1 VPHRAVPLPHVSK
14 RSSLLGLELVVILGA
29 VVLAVGVL
37 ARRVHIA
44 APILLLLAGV
54 ALGVVPM
61 LREVQLPP
69 EVVLLLFLPALLY
82 WESLTTSLREIRS
95 NLRSVVLTSTL
106 LVVLTAAVVAVVAHA
121 VGLEW
126 GAAWVL
132 GAAVAPTD
140 ATATAALA
148 GGMPR
153 RTLTTL
159 RAESLVNDGTALVI
173 LALAIGV
180 SAQGM
185 EITPLRVGGQLA
197 LSYGGGIAIGLLVAW
212 IATQLRKRI
221 DDALEENVVSLLSP
235 FTAYLVAELVGASG
249 VLAVVIC
256 GLAMSQIGPRIAGAG
271 TRSQMHSFWSLATY
285 LLNGALFVL
294 VGIELQSSIRKLDPP
309 QIVLGLVGV
318 VCVAATL
325 VVVRFAFFFGTGA
338 VLRLVLRQPERR
350 ATLASNRARLV
361 SSVAG
366 FRGAVS
372 LAAALSVPMTV
383 AAGGHFP
390 DRDLVVFVTA
400 GVIAL
405 TLVLQGIALPLVLR
419 LVQLPPDDDVER
431 ELLDAETTATQEV
444 LDAMDDLARDASA
457 GRTAVDRSRR
467 EMEAQLRS
475 FERGEDDEA
484 DDDQRAIDDYE
495 SLRLAI
501 VRRKRDVLLRLRDEG
516 RIDDIVL
523 RRIQTRLDNE
533 EIRLAGTEES

>member
-1 VPHRAVPLPHVSK
+1 M
-14 RSSLLGLELVVILGA
+14 ILGV

-44 APILLLLAGV
+44 APILLLVAGA
-54 ALGVVPM
+54 ALGFVPM
-61 LREVQLPP
+61 LRDVELPP

-180 SAQGM
+180 SAHGM
-185 EITPLRVGGQLA
+185 EITPLRVGGQLV
-197 LSYGGGIAIGLLVAW
+197 LSYGGGIALGLVVAW

-256 GLAMSQIGPRIAGAG
+256 GLAMSQIGPKIAGAD
-271 TRSQMHSFWSLATY
+271 TRTQMNAFWSLATY
-285 LLNGALFVL
+285 LLNGTLFVL
-294 VGIELQSSIRKLDPP
+294 VGIQLQVSVRDLDGR
-309 QIVLGLVGV
+309 QIVEGLIGIV
-318 VCVAATL
+318 VVAVAL
-325 VVVRFAFFFGTGA
+325 VVVRFAFFFGTGV
-338 VLRLVLRQPERR
+338 VLRTIERKPEQR
-350 ATLASNRARLV
+350 AALLSNRMRLV
-361 SSVAG
+361 MSTAG

-372 LAAALSVPMTV
+372 LAAALSVPTTV
-383 AAGGHFP
+383 AAGGGFP
-390 DRDLVVFVTA
+390 DRALVVFVTA
-400 GVIAL
+400 GVIAV
-405 TLVLQGIALPLVLR
+405 TLVLQGLALPLVLR
-419 LVQLPPDDDVER
+419 RAQLPPDEDVER
-431 ELLDAETTATQEV
+431 ELLEAETTATEEALESLEGLADDV
-444 LDAMDDLARDASA
+444 DAGDH
-457 GRTAVDRSRR
+457 AVQRSRT
-467 EMEAQLRS
+467 ELEVQLRS
-475 FERGEDDEA
+475 LEAGEDDELDEDQQAAA
-484 DDDQRAIDDYE
+484 DYA
-495 SLRLAI
+495 SLRLAV
-501 VRRKRDVLLRLRDEG
+501 VRRKREVLLRLRDEK

-523 RRIQTRLDNE
+523 RRIQSRLDLE
-533 EIRLAGTEES
+533 EVRLAAED

>member
-1 VPHRAVPLPHVSK
+1 M
-14 RSSLLGLELVVILGA
+14 ILGA

-37 ARRVHIA
+37 ARRVHVA
-44 APILLLLAGV
+44 APILLLIAGA
-54 ALGVVPM
+54 ALGFVPL
-61 LREVQLPP
+61 LREVELPP

-121 VGLEW
+121 VGLDW

-180 SAQGM
+180 SAHGM
-185 EITPLRVGGQLA
+185 AITAVGVGGQLL
-197 LSYGGGIAIGLLVAW
+197 LSYGGGIAIGVAVAW
-212 IATQLRKRI
+212 VATQVRKRM

-235 FTAYLVAELVGASG
+235 FTAYLVAEVVGASG

-256 GLAMSQIGPRIAGAG
+256 GLAMSQIGPRIAGAD
-271 TRSQMHSFWSLATY
+271 TRTQMNAFWTLATY

-294 VGIELQSSIRKLDPP
+294 VGIELQVSVRDLRPG
-309 QIVLGLVGV
+309 Q
-318 VCVAATL
+318 L
-325 VVVRFAFFFGTGA
+325 VVGLLGVAVVTVAVVAVRFGFFFGTGG
-338 VLRLVLRQPERR
+338 VLRLLERTPERR
-350 ATLASNRARLV
+350 AALMTNRMRLV
-361 SSVAG
+361 MSTAG

-372 LAAALSVPMTV
+372 LAAALSVPRLV
-383 AAGGHFP
+383 DGGDRFP
-390 DRDLVVFVTA
+390 DRALVVFVTA
-400 GVIAL
+400 GVIAV
-405 TLVLQGIALPLVLR
+405 TLVLQGLVLPLVLR
-419 LVQLPPDDDVER
+419 RAQLPPDEAVER
-431 ELLDAETTATQEV
+431 ELLEAETTATEEALES
-444 LDAMDDLARDASA
+444 LDGLAGDVDA
-457 GRTAVDRSRR
+457 GDHAVQRSRD
-467 EMEAQLRS
+467 ELEVQLRS
-475 FERGEDDEA
+475 LESGEDDELDEDQQAAA
-484 DDDQRAIDDYE
+484 DYAN
-495 SLRLAI
+495 LRLAL
-501 VRRKRDVLLRLRDEG
+501 VRRKRQVLLRLRDEK

-523 RRIQTRLDNE
+523 RRIQSRLDLE
-533 EIRLAGTEES
+533 EVRLAAED